1 MANHPGNS
9 KERILLKKKQFLEM
23 FADIGVITQSAASI
37 GYDRNVILRW
47 RQEDPEFNER
57 FLKAVE
63 SFNDKL
69 RKRVYDWATGSLA
82 DTKDNA
88 LMTIFA
94 AKSRMQEFKDTAQIR
109 IESPVLEKALSEIA
123 RRYDEEKQ
131 KT

>member
-1 MANHPGNS
+1 MPNHPGNS
-9 KERILLKKKQFLEM
+9 IQAIQENKKRFLEL
-23 FADIGVITQSAASI
+23 FAEWGVVTQSAKAI
-37 GYDRNVILRW
+37 GYDQSTIHEWKNT
-47 RQEDPEFNER
+47 DPEFAEGYQ
-57 FLKAVE
+57 KAIE
-63 SFNDKL
+63 AFNDRL
-69 RKRVYDWATGSLA
+69 RKRIYDWATGSLA

-109 IESPVLEKALSEIA
+109 VESPVLEKALSEIA

>member
-1 MANHPGNS
+1 M
-9 KERILLKKKQFLEM
+9 LKKKHFLEM

-47 RQEDPEFNER
+47 RQEDPEFNES
-57 FLKAVE
+57 FLRAIE

>member
-9 KERILLKKKQFLEM
+9 KERILLKKRHFLEM

-47 RQEDPEFNER
+47 RQEDPEFNES
-57 FLKAVE
+57 FLRAIE

>member
-47 RQEDPEFNER
+47 RQEDPEFNES
-57 FLKAVE
+57 FLRAIE

-109 IESPVLEKALSEIA
+109 VESPVLEKALSEIA

>member
-47 RQEDPEFNER
+47 RQEDPEFNES
-57 FLKAVE
+57 FLRAVE

-69 RKRVYDWATGSLA
+69 RKRIYDWATGQLA

-88 LMTIFA
+88 LMAIFA

-109 IESPVLEKALSEIA
+109 VESPVLEKALSEIA

-131 KT
+131 KS

>member
-47 RQEDPEFNER
+47 RQEDPEFNES
-57 FLKAVE
+57 FLRAIE

>member
-82 DTKDNA
+82 DTKVNA

>member
-9 KERILLKKKQFLEM
+9 KERILLKKKHFLEM

-47 RQEDPEFNER
+47 RQEDPEFNES
-57 FLKAVE
+57 FLRAIE

>member
-9 KERILLKKKQFLEM
+9 KERILLKKKHFLEM

-47 RQEDPEFNER
+47 RQEDPEFNES
-57 FLKAVE
+57 FLRAIE

-109 IESPVLEKALSEIA
+109 VESPVLEKALSEIA

>member
-9 KERILLKKKQFLEM
+9 KERILLKKKHFLEM

>member
-47 RQEDPEFNER
+47 RQEDPEFNDG